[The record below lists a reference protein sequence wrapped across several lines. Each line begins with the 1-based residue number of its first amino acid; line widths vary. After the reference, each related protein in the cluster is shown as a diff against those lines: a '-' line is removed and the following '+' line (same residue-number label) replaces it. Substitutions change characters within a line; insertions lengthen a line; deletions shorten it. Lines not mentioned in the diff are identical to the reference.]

1 MKKFALIGGGRVA
14 NILAA
19 EDVNSIGSLAQSFI
33 TVDITDLSPAPSVGW
48 GWSRTEGF
56 FAPVA
61 DNQKHLLTGDVLVLE
76 TPAPTIAKSSAKKKD
91 KATDDTA
98 SEE

>member
-1 MKKFALIGGGRVA
+1 MKKFALIGGGRVS

-19 EDVNSIGSLAQSFI
+19 EDAASLGGLAQSFI

-76 TPAPTIAKSSAKKKD
+76 TSAPVVKSSAKKKD